1 VCAFQIE
8 EYNNFYE
15 SKMNYKV
22 SYMLMHSCCCILFLN
37 GVDLIQTQR
46 DLKINWKMNLE
57 TVLEKEK
64 QKFHFSLSLP
74 HFRPAGPFFS
84 TGLPDFLFLPSLTS
98 LLFQAEAQP
107 NTDATLSPPFGR
119 ASPA

>member
-1 VCAFQIE
+1 MLLHIIFE
-8 EYNNFYE
+8 WSGFDSN
-15 SKMNYKV
+15 SKRFKN
-22 SYMLMHSCCCILFLN
+22 
-37 GVDLIQTQR
+37 Q
-46 DLKINWKMNLE
+46 LE
-57 TVLEKEK
+57 NEFGNCFGKRK
-64 QKFHFSLSLP
+64 AKFHFSLSLP